1 MEQSQASAV
10 RSEAIME
17 SEMNWVSMLIH
28 RVEGSVNAQDETGSM
43 PNPRSHAW
51 QDELDLS
58 WLDQE
63 TERTVLDQIFAKI

>member
-1 MEQSQASAV
+1 
-10 RSEAIME
+10 ME
-17 SEMNWVSMLIH
+17 SELNWLSMLIH
-28 RVEGSVNAQDETGSM
+28 RNDGSLNAQDETGSM

-63 TERTVLDQIFAKI
+63 TERAVLDQIFAKI

>member
-1 MEQSQASAV
+1 
-10 RSEAIME
+10 
-17 SEMNWVSMLIH
+17 MLIH